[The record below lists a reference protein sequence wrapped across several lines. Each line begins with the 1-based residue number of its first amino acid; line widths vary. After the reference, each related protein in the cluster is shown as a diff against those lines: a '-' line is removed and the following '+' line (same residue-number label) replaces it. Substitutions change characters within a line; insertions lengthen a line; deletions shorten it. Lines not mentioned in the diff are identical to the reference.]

1 MTHYAASVSSNCYHH
16 SPAYDLP
23 MNSALPV
30 PHQFRLLQIFM
41 LLGCPTPRIWP
52 DVTKMPLIAT
62 GKINL
67 RREQERFPFNNLNTT
82 LPSISPCGYELFELM
97 LAYDQKKRITARSAL
112 RHAYF
117 YSSPY
122 PKEQDFMPTYP
133 TQVWIVTVLGY
144 VPIAALCG

>member
-1 MTHYAASVSSNCYHH
+1 
-16 SPAYDLP
+16 
-23 MNSALPV
+23 
-30 PHQFRLLQIFM
+30 M

-67 RREQERFPFNNLNTT
+67 RREQERYPFNNLNTT

-133 TQVWIVTVLGY
+133 SQARTVTVQHCLL
-144 VPIAALCG
+144 IALLCGRFMRYHYVRIQ